1 MDTLLSL
8 SNDLAGAVE
17 RTAPAIVTVH
27 ARRRLPSTGIHWR
40 PGVIVTADHT
50 VRAEEDITVTTPD
63 GRALP
68 AVLAGRDPGTDL
80 AVLTVKDAGSA
91 TAALGDDA
99 ALKVGHLVLALGYG
113 PRVSW
118 GVIGALGPRWRSW
131 RGGEIDQLVR
141 LDLTLYPGFSGGPL
155 VDAGGRV
162 VGLNT
167 SGLARDARLT
177 VPATTVTRVTDEL
190 LRTGHVS
197 RGYLGLGMQPVPL
210 PAQPSPSVNMQ
221 AQLSAPTD
229 SCRCRKGTRRTR
241 MRARRPAREAVHRR
255 PAASARIRIRRSG
268 MHPAFPRS
276 MRRSPCRAPG
286 AGRPNRRQAPRATPS
301 RRNSCVRTAPRRAS
315 HGPRR
320 HPPLCPCA

>member
-131 RGGEIDQLVR
+131 RGGEIERLVR

-177 VPATTVTRVTDEL
+177 VPATTVTRVADEL

-197 RGYLGLGMQPVPL
+197 RGYLGLGMQPVRLPEPL
-210 PAQPSPSVNMQ
+210 RR
-221 AQLSAPTD
+221 QLGLTHETGLIVVTVEPD
-229 SCRCRKGTRRTR
+229 G
-241 MRARRPAREAVHRR
+241 
-255 PAASARIRIRRSG
+255 PAARAGVLLGDVLVALDGAPVSDLDDVQARLGSNRIG
-268 MHPAFPRS
+268 VAVPAVLV
-276 MRRSPCRAPG
+276 RAG
-286 AGRPNRRQAPRATPS
+286 A
-301 RRNSCVRTAPRRAS
+301 RTELSITVGVQPRRR
-315 HGPRR
+315 G
-320 HPPLCPCA
+320 

>member
-99 ALKVGHLVLALGYG
+99 TLKVGHLVLALGYG

-118 GVIGALGPRWRSW
+118 GVIGAIGPRWRSW
-131 RGGEIDQLVR
+131 RGGEIERLVR

-177 VPATTVTRVTDEL
+177 VPATTVTRVADEL

-210 PAQPSPSVNMQ
+210 PEPLRR
-221 AQLSAPTD
+221 QLGLTHETGLIVVTVEPD
-229 SCRCRKGTRRTR
+229 G
-241 MRARRPAREAVHRR
+241 
-255 PAASARIRIRRSG
+255 PAARAGVLLGDVLVALDGAPVSDLDDVQARLGSDRIG
-268 MHPAFPRS
+268 VAVPAVLV
-276 MRRSPCRAPG
+276 RAG
-286 AGRPNRRQAPRATPS
+286 A
-301 RRNSCVRTAPRRAS
+301 RTELSITVGTQPRRRA
-315 HGPRR
+315 
-320 HPPLCPCA
+320 